1 MRAMAMESRAAAPCP
16 APMQAAIK
24 QVAQQ
29 TQVSTKDMGELFEY
43 RISKPVTIKRK
54 QSALVPIVSK
64 DIKGKRVL
72 LYEQAQHEKNPMACL
87 EITNTAGV
95 TLEQGPIT
103 IFYQEN
109 LAGEAM
115 LPFLNQE
122 ETRLLSYALEQGV
135 IVDKETQSSSAS
147 VHRVSFGGGYSYEYY
162 YTNRVT
168 TYKIQ
173 NKTERSHALY
183 IDHPKTP
190 SYEIYDTK
198 LLPKDTPNNHRF
210 STTIEPK
217 QNIKL
222 VINERAESYS
232 SYYIWDMNKKT
243 LLENIQRYLSK
254 KWIKPAEQALLTQV
268 GDVLEK
274 LNDVKAVLSKR
285 QGELSEIFQEQ
296 DRLRKN
302 LSSMSK
308 TPSRSE
314 TELRE
319 KYVSKLDA
327 QESRLEQIQAEI
339 KDLQRQSD
347 ELSNHAMKS
356 AVRQTASLN
365 LQFKVHEMDDI
376 LKSLFVADLSG
387 NGFISNISYDAA
399 QDIDQMLKNIS
410 VSIPGTKK
418 VLEDFLASIKGASVQ
433 VALAG
438 KNLEG
443 SVIGIET
450 SEELNGQALSIEPT
464 LVLLER
470 TAKKIMKIR
479 FSDMKSFRLL
489 NETLQKDL
497 SFLLESIISRK
508 QKDAKNLA
516 IRCEATSKGKESR
529 EIYLN
534 YILEAPIWKTSYRLV
549 LPGDKSKG
557 LIPDG
562 KALLSGWGLVENQ
575 TPNDWNDVDLSLVAG
590 MPVTFK
596 YPIYLP
602 QFIQRKV
609 VPLPTKSSI
618 KPATIEDSFGD
629 VDDGIAKGVMSGFG
643 AGGGGRGLALAD
655 RAPAAAPEK
664 KFEETFQAMKDAMQ
678 KSISMSAK
686 DMGELFEYHIEKPVS
701 IKRNQSALVP
711 FLSREVAVKKVL
723 HYDKVNH
730 PMNPMAC
737 AEITNTSDLT
747 LETGP
752 ITILIEDGLAG
763 EAMLPFLNKNDTRM
777 LNYAL
782 EQAVVVFMEQR
793 VEQQNVHRLS
803 LWGSYVYEYYY
814 EDCRVSYTIKN
825 KATTKKSMYL
835 DHEKVTSYQ
844 VLDPEVK
851 PTETPTRWR
860 FSLDLEPLKTKL
872 FKFTLRR
879 EISNSFYVW
888 NINDDW
894 ITSKL
899 AVYVKDKFITEKTR
913 KVLEEIAAINAERG
927 NLDKQRNDLNAERDA
942 LNSDQERLRENLKV
956 LSDASMESTLK
967 ERLVKKLSQQENRYE
982 EIKKEISA
990 IEKQVAALNKKVE
1003 TKFKQ
1008 IEV

>member
-1 MRAMAMESRAAAPCP
+1 MAE
-16 APMQAAIK
+16 
-24 QVAQQ
+24 
-29 TQVSTKDMGELFEY
+29 
-43 RISKPVTIKRK
+43 
-54 QSALVPIVSK
+54 
-64 DIKGKRVL
+64 
-72 LYEQAQHEKNPMACL
+72 
-87 EITNTAGV
+87 
-95 TLEQGPIT
+95 
-103 IFYQEN
+103 
-109 LAGEAM
+109 EA
-115 LPFLNQE
+115 
-122 ETRLLSYALEQGV
+122 S
-135 IVDKETQSSSAS
+135 
-147 VHRVSFGGGYSYEYY
+147 
-162 YTNRVT
+162 
-168 TYKIQ
+168 
-173 NKTERSHALY
+173 
-183 IDHPKTP
+183 
-190 SYEIYDTK
+190 
-198 LLPKDTPNNHRF
+198 
-210 STTIEPK
+210 K
-217 QNIKL
+217 QN
-222 VINERAESYS
+222 VVDVPAV
-232 SYYIWDMNKKT
+232 KK
-243 LLENIQRYLSK
+243 
-254 KWIKPAEQALLTQV
+254 V
-268 GDVLEK
+268 VLFK
-274 LNDVKAVLSKR
+274 HGMA
-285 QGELSEIFQEQ
+285 F
-296 DRLRKN
+296 
-302 LSSMSK
+302 
-308 TPSRSE
+308 
-314 TELRE
+314 
-319 KYVSKLDA
+319 Y
-327 QESRLEQIQAEI
+327 
-339 KDLQRQSD
+339 
-347 ELSNHAMKS
+347 AMKS
-356 AVRQTASLN
+356 AVKQTASLT

-450 SEELNGQALSIEPT
+450 TEELNGQALSIEPI
-464 LVLLER
+464 LLLLER

-489 NETLQKDL
+489 NEALQKDL
-497 SFLLESIISRK
+497 SFLLETIISRK

-516 IRCEATSKGKESR
+516 IRCEATGKSKDSR

-557 LIPDG
+557 LISEG

-609 VPLPTKSSI
+609 VPLPTKSSV
-618 KPATIEDSFGD
+618 KPATIEDTTGEF
-629 VDDGIAKGVMSGFG
+629 DDGFAKGAMSGFG
-643 AGGGGRGLALAD
+643 MGGGGKGLEMAD
-655 RAPAAAPEK
+655 RATASPATGK

-678 KSISMSAK
+678 KSITMSAK
-686 DMGELFEYHIEKPVS
+686 DMGELFEYHMEKPVS

-711 FLSREVAVKKVL
+711 FLSREVVVKKVL

-782 EQAVVVFMEQR
+782 EQAVVVFMEER
-793 VEQQNVHRLS
+793 VEQQKVHRLS

-814 EDCRVSYTIKN
+814 EDRHVSYTIKN
-825 KATTKKSMYL
+825 KATTKKNLYL
-835 DHEKVTSYQ
+835 DHEKLSNYQ

-860 FSLDLEPLKTKL
+860 FSLDLEPVKTRP

-899 AVYVKDKFITEKTR
+899 AIYVKDKFINEKTR

-927 NLDKQRNDLNAERDA
+927 NLDKQKNDLNAERDA

-956 LSDASMESTLK
+956 LSEASMESTLK

-982 EIKKEISA
+982 EIKKEIAA
-990 IEKQVAALNKKVE
+990 IDKQVAALNKKVE

-1008 IEV
+1008 VEA